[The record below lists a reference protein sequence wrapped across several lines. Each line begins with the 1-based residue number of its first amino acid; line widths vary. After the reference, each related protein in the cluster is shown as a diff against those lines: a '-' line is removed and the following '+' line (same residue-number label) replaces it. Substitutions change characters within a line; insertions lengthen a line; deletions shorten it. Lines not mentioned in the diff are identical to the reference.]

1 MMTEP
6 GIASLK
12 VPPVPGLGAEETAV
26 SGSHS
31 ARLSCV
37 LEVSVLFLLLLF
49 SPPWSVANP
58 YDSFF
63 WPRRGKSFFPATET
77 NQKVPDVAETLPL
90 YTGTS

>member
-6 GIASLK
+6 GITSLK
-12 VPPVPGLGAEETAV
+12 VPALPGLGAEETAV
-26 SGSHS
+26 SGSRS

-37 LEVSVLFLLLLF
+37 LGVSVLFLLLLF